1 MPSDPNRCREHAGHC
16 AEMARQAASPEVRA
30 HFTSLELS
38 WLRLATEIESGQ
50 KLLNLIEDISRD
62 LVPHV
67 EAAE

>member
-1 MPSDPNRCREHAGHC
+1 
-16 AEMARQAASPEVRA
+16 MARQAASPEVRA